1 MTVLL
6 TMFLSAASFLL
17 VLAVS
22 PGRAADG
29 ISPTTNNKIVL
40 TPEERAT
47 VLRGKIVLRTVPSP
61 GQKGRTYEAIGLIQG
76 TLEEAVSVL
85 TDFERYPEYMPNVS
99 ASRVCERV
107 EPCSVIETTLHLP
120 LGVKKQYRLRYTG
133 SREEDGFRLSWEMM
147 PWPELKPSLT
157 IADTSGFWFVRDFE
171 EGGLIVVY
179 RVFTDPGHV
188 PLGLKGIAQGVAKHK
203 IPDGIVKLRERVRS
217 VFRPVAK

>member
-17 VLAVS
+17 VLVVN
-22 PGRAADG
+22 PGRAADRV
-29 ISPTTNNKIVL
+29 SLAADNEIVL
-40 TPEERAT
+40 PPEERAT
-47 VLRGKIVLRTVPSP
+47 VLRGKIVLRTLPSP
-61 GQKGRTYEAIGLIQG
+61 GRKGRTYEAIGLIQG

-85 TDFERYPEYMPNVS
+85 TDFERYPEFMPNVS
-99 ASRVCERV
+99 LSRVCERV
-107 EPCSVIETTLHLP
+107 EPCTVIETTLHLP

-147 PWPELKPSLT
+147 PWPELKPSHT
-157 IADTSGFWFVRDFE
+157 IADTSGFWLVRAFE

-179 RVFTDPGHV
+179 RIYTDPGHV
-188 PLGLKGIAQGVAKHK
+188 PLGLKGVALGVAKRK

-217 VFRPVAK
+217 VFGPVAK

>member
-1 MTVLL
+1 MTVLR

-29 ISPTTNNKIVL
+29 VSLTTDNEVVL

-47 VLRGKIVLRTVPSP
+47 VLRGKIVLRTIPSP
-61 GQKGRTYEAIGLIQG
+61 GRNGRTYEAIGLIQG
-76 TLEEAVSVL
+76 TLEEAMSVL

-147 PWPELKPSLT
+147 PWPELKPSNA
-157 IADTSGFWFVRDFE
+157 IADTSGFWLVRAFE

-179 RVFTDPGHV
+179 RVYTDPGHV
-188 PLGLKGIAQGVAKHK
+188 PLGLKGVAQGMAKRK
-203 IPDGIVKLRERVRS
+203 IPDGIIKLRERVRS
-217 VFRPVAK
+217 VFGPVAR